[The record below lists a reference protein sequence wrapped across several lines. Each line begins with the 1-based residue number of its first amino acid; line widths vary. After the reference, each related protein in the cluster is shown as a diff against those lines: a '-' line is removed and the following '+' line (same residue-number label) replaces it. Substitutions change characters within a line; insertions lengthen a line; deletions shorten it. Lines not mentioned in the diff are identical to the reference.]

1 MRKHFSA
8 YYSPSDQQLSE
19 MWKAALFTFDA
30 NVLLNIYRYSQSTRD
45 VLFQILDQLGERIW
59 VPHQAALEFHRGR
72 RAVISTQARA
82 YDEVRNMLNGALLQ
96 FKGKYPRHS
105 SLDIEQLTSK
115 IKHEIEGMES
125 TLEREKSRYQQ
136 LEDKDALLERI
147 TNLFDGKVGEPYASE
162 ALDKFYKEAD
172 RRYQNKI
179 PPGYGDAKKPVP
191 DKYGDFIVW
200 SQLKDV
206 AALQQKPIIFIT
218 DDAKEDWWLKHEGK
232 TIGPKPELI
241 HEMQADAQVDFHMYS
256 SDRFIDR
263 AQAELGIEGR
273 QAVKEVKWIVAD
285 RSREWHSHPE
295 YDLLTGLMDRRILS
309 SALQQAIEQW
319 NFSGEPCTLLLMDVD
334 ALKFI
339 NDVHGHAVGDS
350 VIRYLA
356 EQIKEVVTREGDTAA
371 RVGGDEFAVLL
382 NNASDEQGVA
392 VALRIRE
399 LLDTPLQT
407 TGRLSVSI
415 GVASCPAHATSVE
428 TLYSA
433 AEAAVRYAKHEGGN
447 HIVVSPFKKIA

>member
-1 MRKHFSA
+1 
-8 YYSPSDQQLSE
+8 
-19 MWKAALFTFDA
+19 
-30 NVLLNIYRYSQSTRD
+30 
-45 VLFQILDQLGERIW
+45 
-59 VPHQAALEFHRGR
+59 
-72 RAVISTQARA
+72 
-82 YDEVRNMLNGALLQ
+82 
-96 FKGKYPRHS
+96 
-105 SLDIEQLTSK
+105 
-115 IKHEIEGMES
+115 
-125 TLEREKSRYQQ
+125 
-136 LEDKDALLERI
+136 
-147 TNLFDGKVGEPYASE
+147 
-162 ALDKFYKEAD
+162 
-172 RRYQNKI
+172 
-179 PPGYGDAKKPVP
+179 
-191 DKYGDFIVW
+191 VW

-285 RSREWHSHPE
+285 RSREWHRHPE